1 MTRESPVTSPALSR
15 RSDLQSIPNGHENA
29 LQHRILEHSFA
40 LQLKKQQQLQQQI
53 LLQQFQVQ
61 QQQLAQQHE
70 EQLRHHLKV
79 SWSRSFKVLY
89 FGLNSIYSIS

>member
-29 LQHRILEHSFA
+29 LQHRILE
-40 LQLKKQQQLQQQI
+40 LKKQQQLQQQI